1 MKNKREISEYI
12 YEMTEK
18 SKFLRS
24 ISKDD
29 KLKFE
34 KSKNINKKQN
44 ELYKKINFYK
54 NIYKAI
60 EKGEK

>member
-24 ISKDD
+24 ISKDN

-34 KSKNINKKQN
+34 KAKNINKKQN

>member
-34 KSKNINKKQN
+34 KAKNINKKQN

>member
-1 MKNKREISEYI
+1 
-12 YEMTEK
+12 MTKK

-24 ISKDD
+24 ISKDN

-34 KSKNINKKQN
+34 KANNINKKQN